1 MGSTTALIPAGDQ
14 DDALSAKQRQA
25 LPLLIFGKTISAVAR
40 EIGVSR
46 VTLSR
51 WVNQDAKFKAAL
63 NRARSEIHAA
73 HADRMRALSLRAFDV
88 LEELLQPET
97 PAYVRLRA
105 ALAVIDAAKK
115 LASDVGPTSAEIIEN
130 MNRLQ
135 MAAFGLEMLDYY
147 DALYAWREREQR
159 ALDESNERQAR
170 EQERERLKQQT
181 APRLPG
187 PDDPR

>member
-1 MGSTTALIPAGDQ
+1 MGSTTALIPASDQ
-14 DDALSAKQRQA
+14 EDALSAKQRQA

-73 HADRMRALSLRAFDV
+73 HADRMRSLSLRAFDV

-115 LASDVGPTSAEIIEN
+115 LEKDVGLTSAELIE
-130 MNRLQ
+130 RLDRITVLT
-135 MAAFGLEMLDYY
+135 FGLEMADYA

-159 ALDESNERQAR
+159 ALD
-170 EQERERLKQQT
+170 QERERLKQQT
-181 APRLPG
+181 TPRLPA

>member
-1 MGSTTALIPAGDQ
+1 MDIDNQIIPAAAE
-14 DDALSAKQRQA
+14 DDALSAKQREA
-25 LPLLIFGKTISAVAR
+25 LALLILGKTISAAAR
-40 EIGVSR
+40 EVGVGR

-51 WVNQDAKFKAAL
+51 WVNQDAKFRAAL

-88 LEELLQPET
+88 LEELLEPET

-115 LASDVGPTSAEIIEN
+115 LEKDVGLTSAELIEATEKIQTLVA
-130 MNRLQ
+130 R
-135 MAAFGLEMLDYY
+135 LEMMDYY

-159 ALDESNERQAR
+159 ALDQASEQQAR

-181 APRLPG
+181 APRLP
-187 PDDPR
+187 DSPR